1 MWITCYYLRN
11 KRKKRLC
18 QTAIYPVRTQSL
30 RTELLSLIYKRL
42 AICTFL
48 LGWVHLM
55 SSDLDGFKGAVILG
69 LCIVSTIL
77 DGTFDA
83 LIFSV
88 YFHGKASFLIE
99 LDSGILFAEKQKK
112 YP

>member
-1 MWITCYYLRN
+1 MWIICYYLIN

-83 LIFSV
+83 LIFSFTFMV
-88 YFHGKASFLIE
+88 KPPF
-99 LDSGILFAEKQKK
+99 
-112 YP
+112 